1 MGKKLMRGIIGLASI
16 LFISLFAG
24 QQVQAIQVEE
34 AWGAPTFIYGGGLSQ
49 DEITQTKG
57 ELGIQNQTI
66 EEFPVTG
73 ADIEKYLNLS
83 QVSTSAMISSVL
95 VERQG
100 NGVHVDIVTPENI
113 TKVTE
118 QQYANAAITAGVE
131 DVQIRV
137 ASVKPVTGESAL
149 TGVYK
154 AFEVN
159 GEDLEQDRM
168 IVAQEELETT
178 TDIEENLDENQSG
191 RFNQII
197 INIKQTINNYYQENN
212 TTIDAEE
219 LRRIIREEIQN
230 ADLGQIITEE
240 QINQLV
246 IFFQNYQQTSAI
258 DSEQVRQ
265 QLNELGATIS
275 DAYEEARD
283 SGWFE
288 RIWQSIRDFFTNI
301 WTSFSES
308 TESE

>member
-1 MGKKLMRGIIGLASI
+1 MRGIIGLASI

-212 TTIDAEE
+212 TTIDTEE

-265 QLNELGATIS
+265 QLNELGTTIS

-288 RIWQSIRDFFTNI
+288 RIWRSIRDFFTNI
-301 WTSFSES
+301 WTSFSDS

>member
-240 QINQLV
+240 QVNQLV

>member
-288 RIWQSIRDFFTNI
+288 RIWRSIRDFFTNI
-301 WTSFSES
+301 WTSFSDS

>member
-197 INIKQTINNYYQENN
+197 INIKQIINNYYQENN
-212 TTIDAEE
+212 TTIDTEE

-288 RIWQSIRDFFTNI
+288 RIWRSIRDFFTNI
-301 WTSFSES
+301 WTSFSDS

>member
-288 RIWQSIRDFFTNI
+288 RIWRSVRDFFTNI
-301 WTSFSES
+301 WTSFSDS

>member
-197 INIKQTINNYYQENN
+197 INIKQIINNYYQENN

-288 RIWQSIRDFFTNI
+288 RIWRSIRDFFTNI
-301 WTSFSES
+301 WTSFSDS

>member
-1 MGKKLMRGIIGLASI
+1 MGKKLVRGIIGLASI

-288 RIWQSIRDFFTNI
+288 RIWRSIRDFFTNI
-301 WTSFSES
+301 WTSFSDS

>member
-212 TTIDAEE
+212 ATIDAEE

-240 QINQLV
+240 QVNQLV

>member
-1 MGKKLMRGIIGLASI
+1 MKKRLLRWTIVLTSI
-16 LFISLFAG
+16 LAVSLFTG
-24 QQVQAIQVEE
+24 NQVHAIQVEE

-49 DEITQTKG
+49 DEITQTKS

-73 ADIEKYLNLS
+73 ADIEQYLKLS

-100 NGVHVDIVTPENI
+100 QGVHVDIVTPGNI
-113 TKVTE
+113 SKVTE

-137 ASVKPVTGESAL
+137 ASIKPVTGESAL

-178 TDIEENLDENQSG
+178 SDIEESLDENQSG

-212 TTIDAEE
+212 TTINPEE

-246 IFFQNYQQTSAI
+246 NLFQNYQKTSAI
-258 DSEQVRQ
+258 DSEQVQQ
-265 QLNELGATIS
+265 QLSELGTTIS
-275 DAYEEARD
+275 DAYQEARD

-288 RIWQSIRDFFTNI
+288 RAWQAIVDFFTNI
-301 WTSFSES
+301 WESFSNS

>member
-1 MGKKLMRGIIGLASI
+1 MGKKLVRWIIGLASI

-100 NGVHVDIVTPENI
+100 NGVHVDVVTPENI

>member
-1 MGKKLMRGIIGLASI
+1 MGKKLVRWIIGLASI

-57 ELGIQNQTI
+57 ELGIQNQVI

-118 QQYANAAITAGVE
+118 QQYANAAITAGVQ

-178 TDIEENLDENQSG
+178 TDIEEKLDEDQSG

-219 LRRIIREEIQN
+219 LRRIIREELQN

-288 RIWQSIRDFFTNI
+288 RIWQSIRDFFANI

>member
-1 MGKKLMRGIIGLASI
+1 MKKRLLRWTIVLVSI
-16 LFISLFAG
+16 LTVSLFTG
-24 QQVQAIQVEE
+24 NQVQAIQVEE

-49 DEITQTKG
+49 DETTQTKG

-73 ADIEKYLNLS
+73 ADIEQYLKLS

-100 NGVHVDIVTPENI
+100 KGVHVDIVTPENI
-113 TKVTE
+113 SKVTE

-178 TDIEENLDENQSG
+178 SDIEENLDESQSE
-191 RFNQII
+191 RFSQII

-212 TTIDAEE
+212 TTVDSEE

-246 IFFQNYQQTSAI
+246 TFFQNYQKTSAI
-258 DSEQVRQ
+258 DSEQVQ
-265 QLNELGATIS
+265 EQLSELGTTIS
-275 DAYEEARD
+275 DAYQEARD

-288 RIWQSIRDFFTNI
+288 RAWQSIVDFFTNI
-301 WTSFSES
+301 WESFSSS
-308 TESE
+308 TEGE

>member
-1 MGKKLMRGIIGLASI
+1 MGKKLMRDIIGLASI

-212 TTIDAEE
+212 ATIDAEE

-240 QINQLV
+240 QVNQLV

>member
-212 TTIDAEE
+212 TTIDTEE

-288 RIWQSIRDFFTNI
+288 RIWRSIRDFFTNI
-301 WTSFSES
+301 WTSFSDS

>member
-1 MGKKLMRGIIGLASI
+1 MKKRLLRWTIVLVSI
-16 LFISLFAG
+16 LTVSLFTG
-24 QQVQAIQVEE
+24 NQVQAIQVEE

-73 ADIEKYLNLS
+73 ADIEQYLKLS

-100 NGVHVDIVTPENI
+100 KGVHVDIVTPENI
-113 TKVTE
+113 SKVTE

-178 TDIEENLDENQSG
+178 SDIEENLDESQSE
-191 RFNQII
+191 RFSQII

-212 TTIDAEE
+212 TTVDSEE

-246 IFFQNYQQTSAI
+246 TFFQNYQKTSAI
-258 DSEQVRQ
+258 DSEQVQ
-265 QLNELGATIS
+265 EQLSELGTTIS
-275 DAYEEARD
+275 DAYQEARD

-288 RIWQSIRDFFTNI
+288 RAWQSIVDFFTNI
-301 WTSFSES
+301 WESFSSS
-308 TESE
+308 TEGE

>member
-49 DEITQTKG
+49 DETTQTKG

-288 RIWQSIRDFFTNI
+288 RIWRSIRDFFTNI
-301 WTSFSES
+301 WTSFSDS

>member
-100 NGVHVDIVTPENI
+100 NGVHVDVVTPENI

-212 TTIDAEE
+212 ATIDAEE

-240 QINQLV
+240 QVNQLV

>member
-83 QVSTSAMISSVL
+83 QVSTSVMISSVL

-288 RIWQSIRDFFTNI
+288 RIWRSIRDFFTNI
-301 WTSFSES
+301 WTSFSDS

>member
-1 MGKKLMRGIIGLASI
+1 MKKRLLRWTIVLTSI
-16 LFISLFAG
+16 LTVSLFAG
-24 QQVQAIQVEE
+24 NQAQAIQVEE
-34 AWGAPTFIYGGGLSQ
+34 AWGAPTFIYGGGLTQ
-49 DEITQTKG
+49 DEINQTKS

-73 ADIEKYLNLS
+73 ADIEHYLNLS

-100 NGVHVDIVTPENI
+100 EGVQVDIITPGNI
-113 TKVTE
+113 SKVTE
-118 QQYANAAITAGVE
+118 DQYANAAITAGVE
-131 DVQIRV
+131 NVQVRV
-137 ASVKPVTGESAL
+137 ASIKPVTGESAL

-178 TDIEENLDENQSG
+178 SDIEENLDENQSG

-212 TTIDAEE
+212 TTIDSEE

-230 ADLGQIITEE
+230 ADLSQIITEE
-240 QINQLV
+240 QISQLV
-246 IFFQNYQQTSAI
+246 NLFQNYQKTSAI
-258 DSEQVRQ
+258 DSDQVQQ
-265 QLNELGATIS
+265 QLSELGTTIS
-275 DAYEEARD
+275 DAYQEARD

-288 RIWQSIRDFFTNI
+288 RAWQAIVDFFTNI
-301 WTSFSES
+301 WESFSSS
-308 TESE
+308 TEGE